1 MARQGGD
8 IMNAGMPTRPDRVE
22 RATWSVLMLAL
33 IAGVIWALVQGESVP
48 FGLDTLLR

>member
-1 MARQGGD
+1 MVGQGGD
-8 IMNAGMPTRPDRVE
+8 TMNAGMPTRPDRVE

-33 IAGVIWALVQGESVP
+33 IAGVIWALVQGDSAP